1 MPLYEYNCAACSAIS
16 SWFGSY
22 ESRPDNIKCEKCGDQ
37 AKYQISVSMYQSN
50 EAAALIESQK
60 FKTNEEN
67 WSGIAW
73 HSFVCEDCNDED
85 LQTVDFKNGEDL
97 SPRECMKCG
106 GKTNVQIEARIDR
119 FSERFPYFDKGL
131 GCWLKSKAHRR
142 EVCKQRGLVPVGGD
156 YDFDKQASKQA
167 ATDEKNQRSWE
178 ALHDKYENSPAFRKY
193 RIARDK
199 GMIDA

>member
-1 MPLYEYNCAACSAIS
+1 MPLYQFKCESCGSETD
-16 SWFGSY
+16 WFGSY
-22 ESRPDNIKCEKCGDQ
+22 SKRPATIDCGECGEI
-37 AKYQISVSMYQSN
+37 ASYKIAVSIYQSN
-50 EAAALIESQK
+50 EAAALIESKNFQI
-60 FKTNEEN
+60 NEEN
-67 WSGIAW
+67 WSGVAW
-73 HSFVCEDCNDED
+73 HSFVCEDCGDED

-97 SPRECMKCG
+97 SPRQCIKCDG
-106 GKTNVQIEARIDR
+106 VTHVQIEARIDR

-142 EVCKQRGLVPVGGD
+142 QICKERGLVPIGGD

-167 ATDEKNQRSWE
+167 ATDERNQKGWE
-178 ALHDKYENSPAFRKY
+178 ALNDKYENSPAFKKY

>member
-1 MPLYEYNCAACSAIS
+1 MPLYQFKCKSCNSNS
-16 SWFGSY
+16 DWFGRYS
-22 ESRPDNIKCEKCGDQ
+22 SRPETIDCSQCGQQ
-37 AKYQISVSMYQSN
+37 ASYKISVSMYQSN
-50 EAAALIESQK
+50 EAAALIEKQK

-67 WSGIAW
+67 WSGVAW
-73 HSFVCEDCNDED
+73 HSFICEDCGDED

-97 SPRECMKCG
+97 SPRECIKCT
-106 GKTNVQIEARIDR
+106 GKIHVQIEARIDR

-142 EVCKQRGLVPVGGD
+142 QVCKERGLVPVGGD

-167 ATDEKNQRSWE
+167 STDEKNQKGWE
-178 ALHDKYENSPAFRKY
+178 ALNDKYENSPAFKKY

>member
-1 MPLYEYNCAACSAIS
+1 MPLYEFHCPNCSAAS
-16 SWFGSY
+16 DWFGGHG
-22 ESRPDNIKCEKCGDQ
+22 SRPPSIECRECGEP
-37 AKYQISVSMYQSN
+37 AFYKIAVSIYQSN
-50 EAAALIESQK
+50 DAGALIESKK
-60 FKTNEEN
+60 FKTDEEN

-73 HSFVCEDCNDED
+73 HSFVCADCGDED

-97 SPRECMKCG
+97 SPRECMKCT
-106 GKTNVQIEARIDR
+106 GKTHVQIEANIDR

-142 EVCKQRGLVPVGGD
+142 QVCKERGLVPIGGD

-167 ATDEKNQRSWE
+167 ATDEKNQKNWE
-178 ALHDKYENSPAFRKY
+178 VLHDKYENSPAFKKY

>member
-1 MPLYEYNCAACSAIS
+1 MPLYQFNCKSCNADSD
-16 SWFGSY
+16 WFGSY
-22 ESRPDNIKCEKCGDQ
+22 NRRPNTIDCGQ
-37 AKYQISVSMYQSN
+37 CGQPALYKIAVSMYQSN

-67 WSGIAW
+67 WSGVAW
-73 HSFVCEDCNDED
+73 HSFLCEDCGDED

-97 SPRECMKCG
+97 SPRECAKCT
-106 GKTNVQIEARIDR
+106 GKTHVQIEARIDR

-142 EVCKQRGLVPVGGD
+142 QICKERGLVPVGGD

-167 ATDEKNQRSWE
+167 ATDEKNQKSWE
-178 ALHDKYENSPAFRKY
+178 ALNDKYENAPAFKKY